1 MIANAIMV
9 LVLVAWIVYLSYHN
23 MQGPKSDEN

>member
-1 MIANAIMV
+1 MIANTLMVLAIMAWV
-9 LVLVAWIVYLSYHN
+9 LYLSYHN